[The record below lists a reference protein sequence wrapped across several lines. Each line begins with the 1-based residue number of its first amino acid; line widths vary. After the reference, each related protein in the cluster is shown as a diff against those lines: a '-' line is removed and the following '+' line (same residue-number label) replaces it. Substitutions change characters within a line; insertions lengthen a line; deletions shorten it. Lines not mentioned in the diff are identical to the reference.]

1 MMGLTSSIL
10 VVSPSYYLHHLIS
23 PMSCRNMAD
32 CLDQEELDNSKV
44 STILDMFSSVRLSL
58 STLREIEKRGG
69 ERRQYV
75 LTGRKS
81 RSNPGVEDLTFE
93 NLDSFFK

>member
-1 MMGLTSSIL
+1 
-10 VVSPSYYLHHLIS
+10 
-23 PMSCRNMAD
+23 MSCRNMTD

-69 ERRQYV
+69 GRRPYV
-75 LTGRKS
+75 LTGRKVYDHL
-81 RSNPGVEDLTFE
+81 RVRTTLWEVITFK
-93 NLDSFFK
+93 SWS